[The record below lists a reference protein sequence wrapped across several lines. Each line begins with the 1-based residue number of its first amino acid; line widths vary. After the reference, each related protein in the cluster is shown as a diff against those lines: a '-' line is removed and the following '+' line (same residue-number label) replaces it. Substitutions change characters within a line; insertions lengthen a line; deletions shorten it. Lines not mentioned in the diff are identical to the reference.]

1 VFRLPTAL
9 GRIAYQNKAIVYGLL
24 LKAAAEALTVIAAD
38 PRPGPAISFS
48 IPKMKSPENEK
59 VVTARRAAA
68 DDFVFD
74 PENEKVV
81 TASPRRDR
89 RFRFRSRK

>member
-38 PRPGPAISFS
+38 PKWGAARIIETPG
-48 IPKMKSPENEK
+48 
-59 VVTARRAAA
+59 
-68 DDFVFD
+68 
-74 PENEKVV
+74 
-81 TASPRRDR
+81 
-89 RFRFRSRK
+89 